1 MATMS
6 AISSNGSYVVVWEW
20 ENRPNRWRPYSPE
33 VTQLLERAHNK
44 KLNRIY
50 LKDAD
55 PLLSDYYI
63 NMTAFE
69 QCCEPTGTKYAVR
82 REFYPH
88 TSPAGKGSKWE
99 WSGET
104 RGDWHIY
111 DMEVQVVIED
121 SWSKGEQTVD
131 ISSYFPGCPYI
142 MNFCN
147 LTQVRKT
154 TGFVRPMRRVQQ
166 AAYPMVKLTQAEIAA
181 MIGRREDRRKLA
193 IEEVERRNNIK
204 NKKDKKRRSKS
215 KDRGLPK
222 LEGKKTVKNIVNTI
236 LRKDHRS
243 TLFGVK
249 DHHDKKDEGMR
260 TRERR
265 LSAPGS
271 NTSLL
276 HASSRSVMGEP
287 RTEGRPTRYDTLGSR
302 RQIGHPSANSEM
314 NFQIANRGRAPGGP
328 QYRRFQDSS
337 FSSFSDTNSM
347 TRRPSI
353 DTISTYLSHES
364 QAYRYGYAS
373 QNGSFYGGSLGSQ
386 ELIDLYGDEDS
397 VFTDDSYGDGQSTTQ
412 STYRTDAHN
421 RSAVPQYQRSQ
432 DGLDRSRMSTRSYS
446 LGRNR
451 VLSDPS
457 LVYNA
462 RHSSP
467 KAPVHQ
473 HSQSDVV
480 RTGRVS
486 RGAVRPFS
494 QDLSDLQETFEREL
508 YVNQRTLTEEVQEH
522 ARRKIK
528 HKYEYIDVDDASSIQ
543 SESPELDRLS
553 HNPIPLPPKN
563 MLSRSQQSLAM
574 TTRSMSKSQQSLS
587 HHHTPS
593 RVISPTNSSY
603 GYGKRPVP
611 APRTLLNTSQA
622 TEASDNHNF
631 HSSTH
636 SISASQRSG
645 SMYASNHS
653 LSASSY
659 FDQLIMAN
667 SQLVTTPCHND
678 EACLICNH
686 LLNKQGGHDP
696 YPGLP
701 SSVICLIR
709 CQHKFHLNC
718 VKVLLENQGPR
729 NQTIMCPDCGL
740 IQKDN
745 LGTMPENGTM
755 SFKVIPKGLPG
766 FEDYHSIQITY
777 NFQNGT
783 QSPKHPKPG
792 QPFYAIGF
800 PKTAFLPDNEQGR
813 TVLSMLEKAF
823 NLGHTFMVN
832 HSGDIVWG
840 NIPHRTEFSGE
851 VLSMEFLDSIM
862 NELFRLGLG
871 ASDC

>member
-63 NMTAFE
+63 NMTTFE

-121 SWSKGEQTVD
+121 SWAKGEQTVD
-131 ISSYFPGCPYI
+131 ISHYFPGCPYI

-154 TGFVRPMRRVQQ
+154 TGFVRPMRRIQQ

-193 IEEVERRNNIK
+193 VEEIERRNNIK
-204 NKKDKKRRSKS
+204 NKKEKKRRSKS

-222 LEGKKTVKNIVNTI
+222 LEGKKTVKNIVNT
-236 LRKDHRS
+236 LLGKDHKS

-271 NTSLL
+271 NSSLL
-276 HASSRSVMGEP
+276 HTSSRSVMGEP
-287 RTEGRPTRYDTLGSR
+287 RTEGRPSRYDTLGSR
-302 RQIGHPSANSEM
+302 RQIGHPSANSEI
-314 NFQIANRGRAPGGP
+314 NFPISNRGRAPGAGP

-373 QNGSFYGGSLGSQ
+373 QNGSFYDGSMGSQ

-397 VFTDDSYGDGQSTTQ
+397 VFTDDSYGDGQST
-412 STYRTDAHN
+412 YRNDGHN
-421 RSAVPQYQRSQ
+421 RSAVYQRSQ

-473 HSQSDVV
+473 HSNSDVV

-486 RGAVRPFS
+486 RGTVRPYS
-494 QDLSDLQETFEREL
+494 QDLSELQETFEREL
-508 YVNQRTLTEEVQEH
+508 YVNQRTLTEEVQAH

-528 HKYEYIDVDDASSIQ
+528 HKYEYIDGDDGSSIQ

-553 HNPIPLPPKN
+553 YNPIPLPPKS
-563 MLSRSQQSLAM
+563 MLSQSQQSLAM

-587 HHHTPS
+587 HNHTPS
-593 RVISPTNSSY
+593 RVRSPTNSTY

-611 APRTLLNTSQA
+611 APRTVLNTSQ
-622 TEASDNHNF
+622 SQVGDGPVDNRRNF
-631 HSSTH
+631 HSSNQ

-645 SMYASNHS
+645 SLYASNHS

-659 FDQLIMAN
+659 YDQLIMSS

-678 EACLICNH
+678 EACFICNQ

-701 SSVICLIR
+701 SSVIALIR

-718 VKVLLENQGPR
+718 MKVLLENQGPR
-729 NQTIMCPDCGL
+729 NQNILCPDCGQL
-740 IQKDN
+740 QKDN

-755 SFKVIPKGLPG
+755 SYKVIPKGLPG

-783 QSPKHPKPG
+783 QSPKHPTPG

-813 TVLSMLEKAF
+813 SVLSMLEKAF
-823 NLGHTFMVN
+823 NLGHTFQVN
-832 HSGDIVWG
+832 QSGDIVWG

-851 VLSMEFLDSIM
+851 ELTMDFLDSVM
-862 NELFRLGLG
+862 TELFRLGLG
-871 ASDC
+871 SSDC